1 MSEKNR
7 DKKKRWRCI
16 TVSFRVS
23 PQESETI
30 NMMAKT
36 SGLTKQEY
44 CTKRLLCED
53 IVVQPNIRIQKYLR
67 DYLVSLTEEL
77 KRLEQIDQSTDV
89 LENIKYLLELI
100 AKLSPTDEGGDV
112 SDSLSKRTDLRG
124 R

>member
-7 DKKKRWRCI
+7 DKKKRWRSI

-23 PQESETI
+23 PQESKTI

-44 CTKRLLCED
+44 CTRRLLCTD
-53 IVVQPNIRIQKYLR
+53 IVVHPNIRVQKYLR
-67 DYLVSLTEEL
+67 EYLVGLTEEL

-89 LENIKYLLELI
+89 LENIKHILEMINNLYKE
-100 AKLSPTDEGGDV
+100 A
-112 SDSLSKRTDLRG
+112 
-124 R
+124 

>member
-1 MSEKNR
+1 MSEKNL

-44 CTKRLLCED
+44 CTRRLLCTD
-53 IVVQPNIRIQKYLR
+53 IVVHPNIRVQKYLR
-67 DYLVSLTEEL
+67 EYLVGLTEEL

-89 LENIKYLLELI
+89 LENIRYILCLI
-100 AKLSPTDEGGDV
+100 NQLSCCNTLP
-112 SDSLSKRTDLRG
+112 
-124 R
+124 

>member
-7 DKKKRWRCI
+7 DKKKRWRSI

-23 PQESETI
+23 PQESKTI

-44 CTKRLLCED
+44 CTRRLLCTD
-53 IVVQPNIRIQKYLR
+53 IIVHPNIRVQKYLR
-67 DYLVSLTEEL
+67 DYLVGLTEEL

-89 LENIKYLLELI
+89 LENIRYILI
-100 AKLSPTDEGGDV
+100 LINQ
-112 SDSLSKRTDLRG
+112 LN
-124 R
+124 